1 MKKLFIGAFAL
12 LASFAQAQK
21 LDNSLLWKISGNGLS
36 KPSYLY
42 GTMHITCNASLDKN
56 VLTALDNTQ
65 QMYLELDMD
74 DPNMQMEMMSGMMMK
89 DGKKMSTLASPED
102 FAIVDK
108 FLTDNLGMSAKM
120 LDGFMPALVEM
131 MLMPKMMDCPMQS
144 IEEEL
149 IKVTQAQKEEV
160 YGLETVAA
168 QMEAL
173 GAMPYKEQMEALI
186 KTAKEGLGEGKKRYA
201 ELDKIYQ
208 SRDLAK
214 IEAYMKAEENK
225 LYADNA
231 EVMLDN
237 RNKNWIAKIEAAAKE
252 KPTFFGVGAA
262 HLAGDNGVIKLLR
275 KKGYKVEAVK

>member
-21 LDNSLLWKISGNGLS
+21 LDNSLLWKVSGNGLS

-89 DGKKMSTLASPED
+89 NGKKMSTLASPED

-108 FLTDNLGMSAKM
+108 FLTENLGMSAKM

-173 GAMPYKEQMEALI
+173 GAMPYEEQMEALI
-186 KTAKEGLGEGKKRYA
+186 KTAKEGLAEGKKRYA

>member
-1 MKKLFIGAFAL
+1 
-12 LASFAQAQK
+12 
-21 LDNSLLWKISGNGLS
+21 
-36 KPSYLY
+36 
-42 GTMHITCNASLDKN
+42 MHITCNASLDKN

-168 QMEAL
+168 QIEAL
-173 GAMPYKEQMEALI
+173 GA
-186 KTAKEGLGEGKKRYA
+186 
-201 ELDKIYQ
+201 
-208 SRDLAK
+208 
-214 IEAYMKAEENK
+214 
-225 LYADNA
+225 
-231 EVMLDN
+231 
-237 RNKNWIAKIEAAAKE
+237 
-252 KPTFFGVGAA
+252 KP
-262 HLAGDNGVIKLLR
+262 
-275 KKGYKVEAVK
+275 

>member
-21 LDNSLLWKISGNGLS
+21 LDNSLLWKVSGNGLT

-42 GTMHITCNASLDKN
+42 GTMHITCNASLDKS

-108 FLTDNLGMSAKM
+108 FLTENLGMSAKM

-173 GAMPYKEQMEALI
+173 GAMPYEEQMEALI
-186 KTAKEGLGEGKKRYA
+186 KTAKEGLAEGKKRYA

-237 RNKNWIAKIEAAAKE
+237 RNKSWIAKIEAAAKE